1 MNTALQALKQ
11 MRLKWVESNRENG
24 FDEGINRL
32 LTELYPDNAHFI
44 YELLQNAEDPQAT
57 TVHFKLTDSSVEFT
71 HDGKRLFS
79 FKDVESITSIGNSTK
94 RDDATSIGKFG
105 VGFKAVFAYTNTP
118 EIHSGDFHFR
128 IRDLVV
134 PDTLSIKKPRSN
146 QQETRFI
153 FPFDNLKK
161 SPQTAIQE
169 ISKGLQALGDNTLL
183 FLSHIRKIEYTL
195 PDGSMGSLQRH
206 DRGNGRIDIHV
217 TTPNKEKTVSHWL
230 HFQKDVEVTD
240 DDGITKTCRIAIA
253 YSLAEDTNKKT
264 QEKNWKIVPLNRGQ
278 VSIYFPA
285 EKETSN
291 LRFHIH
297 APFASTVARDSVRDC
312 RANNKLRDELAKL
325 IVESLSEIKEQGL
338 LTISFLAV
346 LPNETDNLTP
356 FYERIR
362 REITQTFQMHP
373 ITPTR
378 NKSYA
383 AAKNLYRGAS
393 KISEVI
399 DDEDLSFFTGEKT
412 PLWVAN
418 PSQQNQRE
426 DRFLDSLN
434 IRRWSWDELS
444 LIFIT
449 LQRYQTTSSIY
460 KNTHQPSET
469 ELERWLKPKT
479 DKWLM
484 SFYALLD
491 EVICNNKQIK
501 VVENVK
507 IIRVSTKQGDNHVT
521 PSQAYFPSVD
531 GIKAPNNILIVKN
544 SVYANGRSDEQ
555 KGLAKLFLEKSGV
568 LPFDT
573 KQVIKLKL
581 DEYQAQPGSVPKKY
595 WEDIKMFCEY
605 WFKDQ
610 SKNIEIFKDKTFLR
624 AKSRDG
630 AVSWCK
636 PSDIYIDKPFADTGL
651 RGLFNQDTF
660 ELEKYKFELLEDYYS
675 IPNFTEFSIALRVMD
690 RLEICESYATKIQ
703 NSTFQNKGR
712 KTDTTVDT
720 DYYINCI
727 QGGWERKDS
736 DYYIGVLPI
745 LSNNKLISYAIWR
758 TVCRAGKEQLIA
770 RYLPNKSKQHLEKTE
785 NSQFIKQ
792 LTNCAWI
799 PDQEGNFL
807 KPADLTRETLHPDFT
822 YDDENGW
829 LTRVG
834 FGSNQHS
841 KSIDALKQNLVAI
854 DEGFSSYEQKK
865 QFAELAKRGV
875 DPSSLLAKIPPEF
888 PESAVPNPERRKDRI
903 KEQFEN
909 SPSKESVMRE
919 RSIQPGV
926 ANIVAEAKAYLRSKY
941 TNPDQIMV
949 CQCCQ
954 HEMPFKIR
962 DDYYF
967 EATQCVK
974 SLDKHDIRNRLA
986 LCPTCSAMYQYARD
1000 EDDEIIKAAIVNN
1013 HAEENAKSIK
1023 IPVTLAGKPHHIRF
1037 VQAHWF
1043 DLRAILDLV

>member
-1 MNTALQALKQ
+1 M
-11 MRLKWVESNRENG
+11 
-24 FDEGINRL
+24 
-32 LTELYPDNAHFI
+32 
-44 YELLQNAEDPQAT
+44 
-57 TVHFKLTDSSVEFT
+57 
-71 HDGKRLFS
+71 
-79 FKDVESITSIGNSTK
+79 
-94 RDDATSIGKFG
+94 
-105 VGFKAVFAYTNTP
+105 
-118 EIHSGDFHFR
+118 
-128 IRDLVV
+128 
-134 PDTLSIKKPRSN
+134 
-146 QQETRFI
+146 
-153 FPFDNLKK
+153 
-161 SPQTAIQE
+161 
-169 ISKGLQALGDNTLL
+169 
-183 FLSHIRKIEYTL
+183 
-195 PDGSMGSLQRH
+195 
-206 DRGNGRIDIHV
+206 
-217 TTPNKEKTVSHWL
+217 
-230 HFQKDVEVTD
+230 
-240 DDGITKTCRIAIA
+240 
-253 YSLAEDTNKKT
+253 
-264 QEKNWKIVPLNRGQ
+264 
-278 VSIYFPA
+278 
-285 EKETSN
+285 
-291 LRFHIH
+291 
-297 APFASTVARDSVRDC
+297 ARDSVRDC

-325 IVESLSEIKEQGL
+325 IVESLSKIKDQGL
-338 LTISFLAV
+338 LTIGFLAV

-362 REITQTFQMHP
+362 KEITQKFQMYP

-449 LQRYQTTSSIY
+449 LQRYQTRSSIY

-484 SFYALLD
+484 SFYALLG
-491 EVICNNKQIK
+491 EAISNNKQIK

-507 IIRVSTKQGDNHVT
+507 VIRVSTKQDDTHVT
-521 PSQAYFPSVD
+521 PSQAYFPPVD

-555 KGLAKLFLEKSGV
+555 KRLAKLFLEKSGV
-568 LPFDT
+568 SPFDT

-581 DEYQAQPGSVPKKY
+581 DEYQAQPESVPKKY
-595 WEDIKMFCEY
+595 CEDIKMFCDY

-630 AVSWCK
+630 TDSWCK

-651 RGLFNQDTF
+651 KALFSQNAF
-660 ELEKYKFELLEDYYS
+660 ELEKYKSELLENYRF
-675 IPNFTEFSIALRVMD
+675 ITNFTEFVIALGVMD
-690 RLEICESYATKIQ
+690 RLEIRSHDATAMQSDFVKQ
-703 NSTFQNKGR
+703 TGR
-712 KTDTTVDT
+712 KTKTTLDE
-720 DYYINCI
+720 DYYMNALNISNG
-727 QGGWERKDS
+727 QWWHSKGS
-736 DYYIGVLPI
+736 QNYIGELPI
-745 LSNNKLISYAIWR
+745 YKKEISLSLAVWK
-758 TVCRAGKEQLIA
+758 TVCRAKPEQLEA
-770 RYLPNKSKQHLEKTE
+770 HYVPNQSNRHLETKTE
-785 NSQFIKQ
+785 AFFIKQ
-792 LTNCAWI
+792 LASCEWI
-799 PDQEGNFL
+799 PDREGNFL
-807 KPADLTRETLHPDFT
+807 KPADLTRETLHPDFV
-822 YDDENGW
+822 YDDQNGW
-829 LTRVG
+829 LTLVG
-834 FGSNQHS
+834 LGSSQSTRDCDEFARNFT
-841 KSIDALKQNLVAI
+841 ARL
-854 DEGFSSYEQKK
+854 EGFDSYEQKMQCVK
-865 QFAELAKRGV
+865 AIQEGF
-875 DPSSLLAKIPPEF
+875 DPNSFLVKIHPEF
-888 PESAVPNPERRKDRI
+888 PENSVPNPERRKNRI
-903 KEQFEN
+903 KNQFEN
-909 SPSKESVMRE
+909 LPSKESVMRE

-967 EATQCVK
+967 EATQCLK

-1000 EDDEIIKAAIVNN
+1000 DDDEIIKAAIVNN
-1013 HAEENAKSIK
+1013 PAEENAKPIE
-1023 IPVTLAGKPHHIRF
+1023 IPVTLAGKLHHIRF

-1043 DLRAILDLV
+1043 DLRTILDLV